1 MKMRLLIFWAL
12 SQHGLAS
19 EDGIIF
25 QISMYNWIA
34 FSDTCITIA
43 NQVRLKYNLD

>member
-34 FSDTCITIA
+34 FSDTWHNNCQSGKAKI
-43 NQVRLKYNLD
+43 